1 MTKKFLF
8 YSLAMGVMIFAA
20 CTNAPGNGGAQQQD
34 VRACLKNA
42 FRQMCVT
49 ICGRL
54 NHLTDDWQNE
64 GRIGGKGIKGNALCN
79 LNLA

>member
-49 ICGRL
+49 ICGRFAP
-54 NHLTDDWQNE
+54 NE